1 MKIKAVLFDLDGTL
15 LPQDQNVFVKAY
27 FGALAECMAPYG
39 YEPERLVQ
47 TVWKG
52 TAAMM
57 KNTGENTNEAVF
69 WKVFTEEYGE
79 DSLADKPLFD
89 EFYKTGFNTVKD
101 TCGFNPEVSG
111 IVDRLSERF
120 RLIVATN
127 PIFPITASES
137 RIRWAGLDPVQFELV
152 TSYENSRYSKPSAGY
167 YSDIAAFAG
176 LHTEECLMVGNDVR
190 DDMSAAAVGM
200 KVFLLTDCLI
210 NKKDVDISLYPH
222 GGFDDL
228 IRYIDSL

>member
-15 LPQDQNVFVKAY
+15 LPQDQDVFVKAY
-27 FGALAECMAPYG
+27 FGALAECMAPHG
-39 YEPERLVQ
+39 YEPERLVE

-57 KNTGENTNEAVF
+57 KNTGENTNESVF

-79 DSLADKPLFD
+79 QSLSDKPLFD
-89 EFYKTGFNTVKD
+89 EFYKTGFDAVRN
-101 TCGFNPEVSG
+101 TCGFNPDVSG
-111 IVDRLSERF
+111 IVSKLSERF

>member
-15 LPQDQNVFVKAY
+15 LPQDQDVFVKAY
-27 FGALAECMAPYG
+27 FGALAECMAPHG

-190 DDMSAAAVGM
+190 DDMSAADVGM

-210 NKKDVDISLYPH
+210 NKKDIDISLYPH
-222 GGFDDL
+222 GGFNDL

>member
-15 LPQDQNVFVKAY
+15 LPQDQDVFVKAY
-27 FGALAECMAPYG
+27 FGALAGCMAPHG

-176 LHTEECLMVGNDVR
+176 LHPEECLMVGNDVR

-228 IRYIDSL
+228 IGYIDSL

>member
-15 LPQDQNVFVKAY
+15 LPQDQDVFVKAY

-79 DSLADKPLFD
+79 DSLDDKPLFD

-101 TCGFNPEVSG
+101 TCGFNSEVSG

-210 NKKDVDISLYPH
+210 NKKDIDISIYPH
-222 GGFDDL
+222 GGFNDL